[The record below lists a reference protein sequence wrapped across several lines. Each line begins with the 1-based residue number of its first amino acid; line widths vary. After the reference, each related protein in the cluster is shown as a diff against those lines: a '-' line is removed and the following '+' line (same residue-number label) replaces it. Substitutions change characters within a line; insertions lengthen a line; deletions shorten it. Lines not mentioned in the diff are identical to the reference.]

1 MKCVKRVGGMEM
13 ICMKLKGNKKAQGYL
28 PQESPYSKV
37 SPILII
43 GIGIFYYIIF
53 LMDYGDLKFQNF
65 VAGIGIVVIIIGAV
79 LSLFKVLD
87 N

>member
-1 MKCVKRVGGMEM
+1 
-13 ICMKLKGNKKAQGYL
+13 MKLKGNKKAQGYL

-43 GIGIFYYIIF
+43 GIGIFIISF
-53 LMDYGDLKFQNF
+53 FNGLWGLKIPKF

-79 LSLFKVLD
+79 LSLFKILD